1 VSAVAGIALA
11 TGAACCFNGSV
22 ALQALEV
29 RRLPV
34 GPATGLAPLLRRP
47 RWLAATAL
55 SIAGWPLHI
64 AALAVAP
71 LTIVQPALATGLI
84 LLLVLGAHV
93 LHEPVRARDLAAVAA
108 IAIGLGLLAWAAP
121 QQGPVDARP
130 AAVALAVLG
139 VIAGLP
145 WLTRG
150 HLPALALVGAAGGGY
165 AASGI
170 TTKLVADAGFTL
182 AGLGWAAGTGL
193 VAGLALMDEMAALQR
208 AGAAR
213 VAAGAFAVQTIVP
226 VALAPVVAD
235 EHWDQPLAIV
245 VGLIL
250 VAAGSLGLGTARAVT
265 GLVSAAH

>member
-1 VSAVAGIALA
+1 VSAAAGIALA

-22 ALQALEV
+22 ALQAMEA

-34 GPATGLAPLLRRP
+34 GSGAGLAPLLRRP
-47 RWLAATAL
+47 RWLAGTAL

-84 LLLVLGAHV
+84 LLLVLGARV
-93 LHEPVRARDLAAVAA
+93 LHEPVRPSDFAAVAA
-108 IAIGLGLLAWAAP
+108 IAAGLALLAWAAP
-121 QQGPVDARP
+121 QQGAAHAGP

-145 WLTRG
+145 WLARG
-150 HLPALALVGAAGGGY
+150 HLPPLGLVGAAGAGY

-182 AGLGWAAGTGL
+182 AGLGWAAATAL
-193 VAGLALMDEMAALQR
+193 VAGLALMDEMGALQR

-213 VAAGAFAVQTIVP
+213 VAAGAFALQTAVP
-226 VALAPVVAD
+226 VLLAPAVTGEVWTRPVA
-235 EHWDQPLAIV
+235 
-245 VGLIL
+245 IL
-250 VAAGSLGLGTARAVT
+250 VAVAVVVAASLRLGVASPAGHLLAER
-265 GLVSAAH
+265 